1 MEEAEEKIQK
11 AVEEA
16 MTRVK
21 RRKENPRTELQ
32 YTAIRNS
39 EELPDSDVDIDVVED
54 LVGIKS
60 PERHFEQN
68 DTESENMYMG
78 GQEVDETGEG
88 NGIGIEDE
96 ERDATEMEN
105 MASNFSGFSNIYLIV
120 LSKMPLPKR
129 YSTPINDRPG
139 YQFKATEDEDVSMDE
154 DMNEGMSMDEV
165 VTGGKKRG
173 TNVSSFSVF
182 EHFSSVSSKD
192 SATEEI
198 FCT

>member
-1 MEEAEEKIQK
+1 MEEAKEKIQK

-60 PERHFEQN
+60 AERHFEQN

-78 GQEVDETGEG
+78 G
-88 NGIGIEDE
+88 
-96 ERDATEMEN
+96 
-105 MASNFSGFSNIYLIV
+105 
-120 LSKMPLPKR
+120 KK
-129 YSTPINDRPG
+129 
-139 YQFKATEDEDVSMDE
+139 SMKLE
-154 DMNEGMSMDEV
+154 KGM
-165 VTGGKKRG
+165 G
-173 TNVSSFSVF
+173 
-182 EHFSSVSSKD
+182 
-192 SATEEI
+192 
-198 FCT
+198 